1 MEFMWESKAY
11 RNVGIVVG
19 ILVYIGC
26 ILGGGGVGFLLGWI
40 PAIIF
45 RYIFDLWDE
54 KGCFDAIVKL
64 KETVVYGKPIGE
76 Y

>member
-1 MEFMWESKAY
+1 MTCFQQFESS
-11 RNVGIVVG
+11 VSEVVITAKLHDG
-19 ILVYIGC
+19 TEVTRT
-26 ILGGGGVGFLLGWI
+26 VN
-40 PAIIF
+40 P
-45 RYIFDLWDE
+45 FDLWDE